1 MIVVDAPVYAAG
13 LSILFK
19 LRTPDDRTSTALFAN
34 EGHEIVA
41 PRGCSGVPF
50 LCGQCLRC
58 VFGLQ
63 NRMKVGRRICHTAME
78 PVASDVEL
86 RAVFVLESYQFFKI
100 QTGQGSFVTNPV
112 VDNLLEIVPGAG
124 VEWRGVG
131 KISRADSV
139 SRSSCDE
146 GLSLWGLLLV
156 PARVFIIV
164 ISCVS
169 SAVLLLL
176 LFFLFGYVRC
186 G

>member
-1 MIVVDAPVYAAG
+1 
-13 LSILFK
+13 
-19 LRTPDDRTSTALFAN
+19 
-34 EGHEIVA
+34 
-41 PRGCSGVPF
+41 
-50 LCGQCLRC
+50 
-58 VFGLQ
+58 
-63 NRMKVGRRICHTAME
+63 ME

-86 RAVFVLESYQFFKI
+86 RAVFVLESYQSFKI